1 MEEIGGMDGQMR
13 VKMEEIEQMAAEDP
27 QYRQMLLDMRAIEKR
42 YNSVRATLAR
52 DDQNAICDCVSQC
65 EEMSW
70 HMLELACL
78 HAQ

>member
-1 MEEIGGMDGQMR
+1 MDGQMR

-42 YNSVRATLAR
+42 YNEVLATLAR
-52 DDQNAICDCVSQC
+52 DDQNAICDFVSQC

-70 HMLELACL
+70 RMLELACTIKESPSV
-78 HAQ
+78 